1 MACRHLKYI
10 YCVTIFV
17 WNQTKILFTRVS
29 FCFLSSYLDLNRGI
43 GFFLCAS
50 TIHDW
55 QIYVNCGL
63 KQAKNYVQ
71 IRKLY
76 LFRRHIAR
84 YNAID
89 IVKWIALL
97 RRSSTLANQTLNA
110 TSFGPVVSL
119 DAIGRS
125 VQLSISQE
133 KIYFQLNDIQSMI
146 KSRVLVLTIS
156 WSWVWKFVTRS
167 KLVIYTKQWTIQT
180 CHFTFAIDWSV
191 LIQYYWIRD
200 CAYLDLS
207 VDSYNG

>member
-1 MACRHLKYI
+1 MCNHIRLKSDQNTLHACFFLLFI
-10 YCVTIFV
+10 ELS
-17 WNQTKILFTRVS
+17 WLNQR
-29 FCFLSSYLDLNRGI
+29 NW
-43 GFFLCAS
+43 FFLCAS

-89 IVKWIALL
+89 IVKWVALL

-191 LIQYYWIRD
+191 LNQYYWIRD